1 MNMFRKGTLA
11 LCALLSLSFAVPAQQ
26 AKAEGFATPLESS
39 ARGMA
44 LGGGLV
50 ARGGDP
56 SVIAFNPAAMT
67 RLEGTQ
73 VQGNLA
79 ITQMYWGVDMD
90 KYNAQGVKEGRENY
104 HSAHQTWPIPSWY
117 LTHQYNDKLWLG
129 IGQHTRFGLGVKYPN
144 EWPGAANLQS
154 VQLITSSISPTIAY
168 KLTDKISIGVGAEVL
183 YADMTMKKQLVG
195 QGGSY
200 FGYNV
205 GDTNINGQGFAF
217 GGNISL
223 HAQLNDQWSVGF
235 MYRAPM
241 SLKVDGKARYDAGVI
256 QAMGKIPG
264 SGLDQA
270 LIANGG
276 KHNLRGTIHLPDSFA
291 FGVAYKPIPTLS
303 IEAGAVYT
311 MWSRFEKFNMYMEY
325 PLSTTKASTR
335 QWRNSWAF
343 NISAEWWAYDWMAL
357 RVGFVYDRSPMNS
370 GNADFMM
377 PSNCRN
383 YYTCGLGFKWNNW
396 TLDLS
401 YMYAHNHMLDYS
413 SSTQEGVNYK
423 NGNGYYKAAG
433 TTHPHAHNFG
443 IGIGYKF

>member
-11 LCALLSLSFAVPAQQ
+11 VCALLSLSFAVPAQQ

-56 SVIAFNPAAMT
+56 SAIAYNPASMT
-67 RLEGTQ
+67 TVPGTQ
-73 VQGNLA
+73 IQGNLC
-79 ITQMYWGVDMD
+79 ITQMYWGIDVDEKQSD
-90 KYNAQGVKEGRENY
+90 GSTKRKNY

-117 LTHQYNDKLWLG
+117 LTHQMNDKLWLG

-144 EWPGAANLQS
+144 GWPGGANLHS
-154 VQLITSSISPTIAY
+154 VQLITSSISPTLAY

-183 YADMTMKKQLVG
+183 YADMTMRKNGVM
-195 QGGSY
+195 QGYYIGK
-200 FGYNV
+200 
-205 GDTNINGQGFAF
+205 DTNINGHGFAF

-223 HAQLNDQWSVGF
+223 HAQLNDQWSVGL

-241 SLKVDGKARYDAGVI
+241 SLKVDGKARWDSDMMA
-256 QAMGKIPG
+256 A
-264 SGLDQA
+264 
-270 LIANGG
+270 ANGLLSYTPTE
-276 KHNLRGTIHLPDSFA
+276 KALKNKVRGTIHLPDSFA

-311 MWSRFEKFNMYMEY
+311 MWSRFEKFNIYMED
-325 PLSTTKASTR
+325 PISKTQPSDR
-335 QWRNSWAF
+335 HWRNNWTF

-357 RVGFVYDRSPMNS
+357 RLGFVYDRSPMNS
-370 GNADFMM
+370 GTADYMM
-377 PSNCRN
+377 PSNGRN
-383 YYTCGLGFKWNNW
+383 YYTAGVGFKWNNW

-413 SSTQEGVNYK
+413 SSKQHGVVGVGGK
-423 NGNGYYKAAG
+423 